1 MALEEATGMP
11 ARSQEASSRA
21 GGLRPTFFTPQ
32 RRRWITSILMAVVC
46 GIWIY
51 PLLWMVS
58 ASFKTNGQIFANEG
72 LIPSAI
78 TFENYVHAW
87 TEASIGT
94 YFFNTL
100 FVTVGSVFI
109 VTVSS
114 AMMGYVL
121 GRRKFPGRI
130 ALFGLMAFTLFVP
143 QGYTIIPVF
152 ELLTTLGLSQSLW
165 GLMLATSGGSL
176 VIFILLFA
184 GYFSQMP
191 NELEEAAKMDG
202 VGFVRTFFFVMLPL
216 SKPIIVTV
224 VVMQTLYAWNDFL
237 LPLVVTL
244 ANPAIRTL
252 SVGVYAF
259 KGENFVDWGGMTA
272 ASTITIVPIV
282 ILFLFLQR
290 YFIDGLAGAVKG

>member
-1 MALEEATGMP
+1 MPHDATTIRQP
-11 ARSQEASSRA
+11 LVSARV
-21 GGLRPTFFTPQ
+21 
-32 RRRWITSILMAVVC
+32 RRWLVSAVLAAICCV
-46 GIWIY
+46 WIY
-51 PLLWMVS
+51 PMVWMVS
-58 ASFKTNGQIFANEG
+58 ASLKSNAMIFANEG
-72 LIPSAI
+72 LIPSQP
-78 TFENYVHAW
+78 TFENYINAW
-87 TEASIGT
+87 NQANIGV

-100 FVTVGSVFI
+100 FVTVGSVI
-109 VTVSS
+109 LVTIAS

-121 GRRKFPGRI
+121 GRRRFWGRGLI
-130 ALFGLMAFTLFVP
+130 FGLIIFTLFVP

-152 ELLTTLGLSQSLW
+152 DLLTRLGIGQSLW
-165 GLMLATSGGSL
+165 GVMLATSGGSF
-176 VIFILLFA
+176 VIFVLLFA

-202 VGFVRTFFFVMLPL
+202 VGFVKTFLYVMLPL
-216 SKPIIVTV
+216 SKPIVVTV
-224 VVMQTLYAWNDFL
+224 IVMQTLYAWNDFL

-259 KGENFVDWGGMTA
+259 RGENFVDWGGMTA
-272 ASTITIVPIV
+272 ASTITILPVV

>member
-1 MALEEATGMP
+1 MAVEALD
-11 ARSQEASSRA
+11 RV
-21 GGLRPTFFTPQ
+21 RPGRQALVTPQ
-32 RRRWITSILMAVVC
+32 RRLWLVSVVLAVICCV
-46 GIWIY
+46 WVY
-51 PLLWMVS
+51 PLVWMVS
-58 ASFKTNGQIFANEG
+58 ASLKSNGEIFANTG
-72 LIPSAI
+72 LIPAQP
-78 TFENYVHAW
+78 TFDNYVRAW
-87 TEASIGT
+87 SEAHISD

-100 FVTVGSVFI
+100 FVTVGSVVL
-109 VTVSS
+109 VTVAS

-121 GRRKFPGRI
+121 GRRRFPGRAI
-130 ALFGLMAFTLFVP
+130 VFALLVFTLFVP

-152 ELLTTLGLSQSLW
+152 ELLSAFGLSQSLW
-165 GLMLATSGGSL
+165 GLLLATSGGSL
-176 VIFILLFA
+176 VIFVLLCA

-191 NELEEAAKMDG
+191 IELEEAAKMDG
-202 VGFVRTFFFVMLPL
+202 VGFVKTFIFVMLPL
-216 SKPIIVTV
+216 SRPIIVTV

-272 ASTITIVPIV
+272 ASTISILPIIV
-282 ILFLFLQR
+282 LFLLLQR

>member
-1 MALEEATGMP
+1 MAVEALD
-11 ARSQEASSRA
+11 RV
-21 GGLRPTFFTPQ
+21 RPGRQALVTPQ
-32 RRRWITSILMAVVC
+32 RRLWLVSVVLAVICCV
-46 GIWIY
+46 WVY
-51 PLLWMVS
+51 PLVWMVS
-58 ASFKTNGQIFANEG
+58 ASLKSNGEIFANTG
-72 LIPSAI
+72 LIPAQP
-78 TFENYVHAW
+78 TFDNYVRAW
-87 TEASIGT
+87 SEAHISD

-100 FVTVGSVFI
+100 FVTVGSVVL
-109 VTVSS
+109 VTVAS

-121 GRRKFPGRI
+121 GRRRFPGRAI
-130 ALFGLMAFTLFVP
+130 VFALLVFTLFVP

-152 ELLTTLGLSQSLW
+152 ELLSALGLSQSLW
-165 GLMLATSGGSL
+165 GLLLATSGGSL
-176 VIFILLFA
+176 VIFVLLFA

-202 VGFVRTFFFVMLPL
+202 VGFVKTFIFVMLPL
-216 SKPIIVTV
+216 SRPIIVTV

-272 ASTITIVPIV
+272 ASTISILPII
-282 ILFLFLQR
+282 ILFLLLQR

>member
-1 MALEEATGMP
+1 MTRRAALLSPKT
-11 ARSQEASSRA
+11 
-21 GGLRPTFFTPQ
+21 
-32 RRRWITSILMAVVC
+32 RRVLVSIVLAALC
-46 GIWIY
+46 CLWIY

-58 ASFKTNGQIFANEG
+58 ASLKPNAAIFANEG
-72 LIPSAI
+72 LIPSQP
-78 TFENYVHAW
+78 TFENYLRAW
-87 TEASIGT
+87 NEARIGR

-100 FVTVGSVFI
+100 FVTVGSVVL
-109 VTVSS
+109 VTVAA

-121 GRRKFPGRI
+121 GRRRFPGRG
-130 ALFGLMAFTLFVP
+130 LVFGLLLVTLFMP

-152 ELLTTLGLSQSLW
+152 QLLTSLGISQSLW
-165 GLMLATSGGSL
+165 GVMFATSGGSF
-176 VIFILLFA
+176 VIFVMLFA

-191 NELEEAAKMDG
+191 DELEEAARMDG
-202 VGFVRTFFFVMLPL
+202 VGFVRTFWFVMLPL
-216 SKPIIVTV
+216 SRPIIVTV

-272 ASTITIVPIV
+272 ASTITIVPV
-282 ILFLFLQR
+282 VLLFLFLQR

>member
-1 MALEEATGMP
+1 MSRENNPSPREPFLSPRAWRWVVSAAL
-11 ARSQEASSRA
+11 A
-21 GGLRPTFFTPQ
+21 G
-32 RRRWITSILMAVVC
+32 VC
-46 GIWIY
+46 CIWIY

-58 ASFKTNGQIFANEG
+58 ASLKSNSMIFANEG
-72 LIPSAI
+72 LIPSQP
-78 TFENYVHAW
+78 TVENYVKAW
-87 TEASIGT
+87 TQANIGA

-100 FVTVGSVFI
+100 FVTVGSVVL
-109 VTVSS
+109 VTIST

-121 GRRKFPGRI
+121 GRQRFPGRGPI
-130 ALFGLMAFTLFVP
+130 FGLMIFTLFVP
-143 QGYTIIPVF
+143 QGFTIIPVF
-152 ELLTTLGLSQSLW
+152 DLLSRLGIGQSLW
-165 GLMLATSGGSL
+165 GVMLATSGGSL
-176 VIFILLFA
+176 VIFVLLFA

-202 VGFVRTFFFVMLPL
+202 VGFVKTFWYVMLPL
-216 SKPIIVTV
+216 SRPIVVTV
-224 VVMQTLYAWNDFL
+224 IVIQTLYAWNDFL

-259 KGENFVDWGGMTA
+259 RGEYFVDWGGMTA
-272 ASTITIVPIV
+272 ASTITIVPVV

>member
-1 MALEEATGMP
+1 MASEAMETI
-11 ARSQEASSRA
+11 R
-21 GGLRPTFFTPQ
+21 RPLVTP
-32 RRRWITSILMAVVC
+32 RMRRWLVSAGLAAVC
-46 GIWIY
+46 CIWIY

-58 ASFKTNGQIFANEG
+58 SSLKSNAMIFANEG
-72 LIPSAI
+72 LVPSQP
-78 TFENYVHAW
+78 TFENYARAW
-87 TEASIGT
+87 TQANIGA

-100 FVTVGSVFI
+100 FVTVGSVAI
-109 VTVSS
+109 VTIAS

-121 GRRKFPGRI
+121 GRRRFPGRG
-130 ALFGLMAFTLFVP
+130 LVFGLIIFTLFVP

-152 ELLTTLGLSQSLW
+152 DLLTRLGIGQSLW
-165 GLMLATSGGSL
+165 GVMLATSGGSF
-176 VIFILLFA
+176 VIFVLLFA

-202 VGFVRTFFFVMLPL
+202 VGFVKTFWYVMLPL
-216 SKPIIVTV
+216 SRPIIVTV

-272 ASTITIVPIV
+272 ASTITILPVV
-282 ILFLFLQR
+282 ILFLLLQR

>member
-1 MALEEATGMP
+1 MADVSVSAP
-11 ARSQEASSRA
+11 ARRMSFAM
-21 GGLRPTFFTPQ
+21 TP
-32 RRRWITSILMAVVC
+32 RRRAQLVSALLALACCV
-46 GIWIY
+46 WIY
-51 PLLWMVS
+51 PLLWMVA
-58 ASFKTNGQIFANEG
+58 ASFKDNSELFANTG
-72 LIPSAI
+72 FFPQSP
-78 TFENYVHAW
+78 TFDNYVRAW
-87 TEASIGT
+87 RDANMSR

-100 FVTVGSVFI
+100 FVTVTSVVI
-109 VTVSS
+109 VSVSS

-121 GRRKFPGRI
+121 GRRQFPGRKAAF
-130 ALFGLMAFTLFVP
+130 ALMIFTLFVP

-165 GLMLATSGGSL
+165 GLVIATSGGSF
-176 VIFILLFA
+176 VIFVLLFA

-202 VGFVRTFFFVMLPL
+202 VGFVKTFLFVMLPL
-216 SKPIIVTV
+216 ARPIVVTV
-224 VVMQTLYAWNDFL
+224 VVLQTLHAWNDFL

-259 KGENFVDWGGMTA
+259 KGENYIDWGGMTA
-272 ASTITIVPIV
+272 AATITIVPIV
-282 ILFLFLQR
+282 LLFLFLQR

>member
-1 MALEEATGMP
+1 MPREATAKHLP
-11 ARSQEASSRA
+11 SVSPRA
-21 GGLRPTFFTPQ
+21 
-32 RRRWITSILMAVVC
+32 RRWIVSAVLAAICCV
-46 GIWIY
+46 WIY
-51 PLLWMVS
+51 PLVWMVS
-58 ASFKTNGQIFANEG
+58 ASLKSNAMIFANEG
-72 LIPSAI
+72 LIPTAP
-78 TFENYVHAW
+78 TFENYINAW
-87 TEASIGT
+87 NQANIGA

-100 FVTVGSVFI
+100 FVTVGSVSI
-109 VTVSS
+109 VTISS

-121 GRRKFPGRI
+121 GRRQFWGRGLI
-130 ALFGLMAFTLFVP
+130 FGLIIFTLFVP

-152 ELLTTLGLSQSLW
+152 DLLTRLGIGQSLW
-165 GLMLATSGGSL
+165 GVMFATSGGSF
-176 VIFILLFA
+176 VIFVLLFA

-202 VGFVRTFFFVMLPL
+202 VGFVKTFIYVMLPL
-216 SKPIIVTV
+216 SKPIVVTV
-224 VVMQTLYAWNDFL
+224 IVMQTLYAWNDFL

-259 KGENFVDWGGMTA
+259 RGENFVDWGGMTA
-272 ASTITIVPIV
+272 ASTITILPVV

>member
-1 MALEEATGMP
+1 MP
-11 ARSQEASSRA
+11 HEDAMTIRRA
-21 GGLRPTFFTPQ
+21 WVSPRV
-32 RRRWITSILMAVVC
+32 RRWIVSAALAAICCLWV
-46 GIWIY
+46 Y
-51 PLLWMVS
+51 PLVWMVS
-58 ASFKTNGQIFANEG
+58 ASFKSNAMIFANEG
-72 LIPSAI
+72 LIP
-78 TFENYVHAW
+78 TQPTVENYVKAW
-87 TEASIGT
+87 TQANIGA

-100 FVTVGSVFI
+100 FVTIGSVI
-109 VTVSS
+109 LVTIST

-121 GRRKFPGRI
+121 GRRKFPGRGLI
-130 ALFGLMAFTLFVP
+130 FGLIIFTLFVP

-152 ELLTTLGLSQSLW
+152 DLLTRLGIGQSLW
-165 GLMLATSGGSL
+165 GVMLATSGGSF
-176 VIFILLFA
+176 VIFVLLFA

-202 VGFVRTFFFVMLPL
+202 VGFVKTFLYVMLPL
-216 SKPIIVTV
+216 SKPIVVTV

-259 KGENFVDWGGMTA
+259 RGENFVDWGGMTA
-272 ASTITIVPIV
+272 ASTITIVPVV

>member
-1 MALEEATGMP
+1 MAVEALD
-11 ARSQEASSRA
+11 RVRA
-21 GGLRPTFFTPQ
+21 GRQALVTPQ
-32 RRRWITSILMAVVC
+32 RRLWLVSVVLAVICCV
-46 GIWIY
+46 WVY
-51 PLLWMVS
+51 PLVWMVS
-58 ASFKTNGQIFANEG
+58 ASLKSNGEIFANTG
-72 LIPSAI
+72 LIPAQP
-78 TFENYVHAW
+78 TFDNYVRAW
-87 TEASIGT
+87 SEAHISD

-100 FVTVGSVFI
+100 FVTVGSVVL
-109 VTVSS
+109 VTVAS

-121 GRRKFPGRI
+121 GRRRFPGRAI
-130 ALFGLMAFTLFVP
+130 VFALLVFTLFVP

-152 ELLTTLGLSQSLW
+152 ELLSALGLSQSLW
-165 GLMLATSGGSL
+165 GLLLATSGGSL
-176 VIFILLFA
+176 VIFVLLFA

-202 VGFVRTFFFVMLPL
+202 VGFVKTFIFVMLPL
-216 SKPIIVTV
+216 SRPIIVTV

-272 ASTITIVPIV
+272 ASTISILPII
-282 ILFLFLQR
+282 ILFLLLQR

>member
-1 MALEEATGMP
+1 MPREATAMRLP
-11 ARSQEASSRA
+11 SVSPRA
-21 GGLRPTFFTPQ
+21 
-32 RRRWITSILMAVVC
+32 RRWIVSAVLAAIC
-46 GIWIY
+46 CLWIY
-51 PLLWMVS
+51 PLVWMVS
-58 ASFKTNGQIFANEG
+58 ASLKSNAMIFANEG
-72 LIPSAI
+72 LIPTAP
-78 TFENYVHAW
+78 TFENYINAW
-87 TEASIGT
+87 NQANIGA

-100 FVTVGSVFI
+100 FVTVGSVII
-109 VTVSS
+109 VTISS

-121 GRRKFPGRI
+121 GRRKFWGRGLI
-130 ALFGLMAFTLFVP
+130 FGLIIFTLFVP

-152 ELLTTLGLSQSLW
+152 DLLTRLGIGQSLW
-165 GLMLATSGGSL
+165 GVMFATSGGSF
-176 VIFILLFA
+176 VIFVLLFA

-202 VGFVRTFFFVMLPL
+202 VGFVKTFIYVMLPL
-216 SKPIIVTV
+216 SKPIVVTV
-224 VVMQTLYAWNDFL
+224 IVMQTLYAWNDFL

-259 KGENFVDWGGMTA
+259 RGENFVDWGGMTA
-272 ASTITIVPIV
+272 ASTITILPVV

>member
-1 MALEEATGMP
+1 MTGRAALLSPKT
-11 ARSQEASSRA
+11 
-21 GGLRPTFFTPQ
+21 
-32 RRRWITSILMAVVC
+32 RRVLVSIVLAALC
-46 GIWIY
+46 CLWIY

-58 ASFKTNGQIFANEG
+58 ASLKPNAAIFANEG
-72 LIPSAI
+72 LIPSQP
-78 TFENYVHAW
+78 TFENYLRAW
-87 TEASIGT
+87 NEARIGR

-100 FVTVGSVFI
+100 FVTVGSVVL
-109 VTVSS
+109 VTVAA

-121 GRRKFPGRI
+121 GRRRFPGRG
-130 ALFGLMAFTLFVP
+130 LVFGLLLVTLFMP

-152 ELLTTLGLSQSLW
+152 QLLTSLGISQSLW
-165 GLMLATSGGSL
+165 GVMFATSGGSF
-176 VIFILLFA
+176 VIFVMLFA

-191 NELEEAAKMDG
+191 DELEEAARMDG
-202 VGFVRTFFFVMLPL
+202 VGFVRTFWFVMLPL
-216 SKPIIVTV
+216 SRPIIVTV

-272 ASTITIVPIV
+272 ASTITIVPV
-282 ILFLFLQR
+282 VLLFLFLQR

>member
-1 MALEEATGMP
+1 VAVDVAD
-11 ARSQEASSRA
+11 SIRA
-21 GGLRPTFFTPQ
+21 ERRPLVTPQ
-32 RRRWITSILMAVVC
+32 RRMWLVSVGLAAIC
-46 GIWIY
+46 CIWIY
-51 PLLWMVS
+51 PLVWMVS
-58 ASFKTNGQIFANEG
+58 ASLKSNGEIFGNTG
-72 LIPSAI
+72 LIPSQP
-78 TFENYVHAW
+78 TFDNYVRAW
-87 TEASIGT
+87 NEAHISD

-100 FVTVGSVFI
+100 FVTVGSVI
-109 VTVSS
+109 LVTISS
-114 AMMGYVL
+114 SMMGYVL
-121 GRRKFPGRI
+121 GRRRFFGRPVVF
-130 ALFGLMAFTLFVP
+130 ALLVFTLFVP

-152 ELLTTLGLSQSLW
+152 EMLSMLGLSQSLW
-165 GLMLATSGGSL
+165 GLLLATSGGSL
-176 VIFILLFA
+176 VIFVLLFA

-202 VGFVRTFFFVMLPL
+202 VGFVKTFIFVMLPL
-216 SKPIIVTV
+216 SRPIIVTV

-272 ASTITIVPIV
+272 ASTISILPII
-282 ILFLFLQR
+282 ILFLLLQR

>member
-1 MALEEATGMP
+1 MAVDAISTVGV
-11 ARSQEASSRA
+11 AR
-21 GGLRPTFFTPQ
+21 RPLITPQ
-32 RRRWITSILMAVVC
+32 RRMWVVSVVLALVC
-46 GIWIY
+46 CVWIY
-51 PLLWMVS
+51 PLVWMVS
-58 ASFKTNGQIFANEG
+58 ASLKNNAEIFANTG
-72 LIPSAI
+72 LIPAKL
-78 TFENYVHAW
+78 TFDNYVRAW
-87 TEASIGT
+87 TEARISS

-100 FVTVGSVFI
+100 FVTVGSVVI
-109 VTVSS
+109 VTISS

-121 GRRKFPGRI
+121 GRRRFFGRGF
-130 ALFGLMAFTLFVP
+130 LFGLLIFTLFVP

-152 ELLTTLGLSQSLW
+152 DLLTRLGLSQSLW
-165 GLMLATSGGSL
+165 GIVLATSGGSF
-176 VIFILLFA
+176 VIFVLLFA

-202 VGFVRTFFFVMLPL
+202 VGFVRTFWFVMLPL
-216 SKPIIVTV
+216 SRPIIVTV
-224 VVMQTLYAWNDFL
+224 IVMQTLYAWNDFL

-282 ILFLFLQR
+282 ILFLLLQR

>member
-1 MALEEATGMP
+1 MPSDAPATIRQPMISP
-11 ARSQEASSRA
+11 RV
-21 GGLRPTFFTPQ
+21 
-32 RRRWITSILMAVVC
+32 RRWIVSAVLAAIC
-46 GIWIY
+46 CFWIY
-51 PLLWMVS
+51 PMAWMVS
-58 ASFKTNGQIFANEG
+58 ASFKSNAAIFANEG
-72 LIPSAI
+72 LIPNQP
-78 TFENYVHAW
+78 TLENYSRAW
-87 TEASIGT
+87 SQAHIGA

-100 FVTVGSVFI
+100 FVTVGSVI
-109 VTVSS
+109 LVTVSA

-121 GRRKFPGRI
+121 GRRKFPGRGLI
-130 ALFGLMAFTLFVP
+130 FGLIVFTIFVP

-152 ELLTTLGLSQSLW
+152 DLLTRLGIGQSLW
-165 GLMLATSGGSL
+165 GVMLATSGGSF
-176 VIFILLFA
+176 VIFVLLFA

-202 VGFVRTFFFVMLPL
+202 VGFVKTFWYVMLPL
-216 SKPIIVTV
+216 SRPIVVTV
-224 VVMQTLYAWNDFL
+224 IVMQTLYAWNDFL

-259 KGENFVDWGGMTA
+259 RGENFVDWGGMTA
-272 ASTITIVPIV
+272 ASTITIVPVV

>member
-1 MALEEATGMP
+1 M
-11 ARSQEASSRA
+11 ARSEFATVRQPLVSPRV
-21 GGLRPTFFTPQ
+21 
-32 RRRWITSILMAVVC
+32 RRWITSAILAAIC
-46 GIWIY
+46 CIWIY

-58 ASFKTNGQIFANEG
+58 ASLKSNAMIFANEG
-72 LIPSAI
+72 LIPSAP
-78 TFENYVHAW
+78 TFENYVNAW
-87 TEASIGT
+87 NQANIGA

-100 FVTVGSVFI
+100 FVTVGSVVL
-109 VTVSS
+109 VTIST

-121 GRRKFPGRI
+121 GRRRFPGRGLI
-130 ALFGLMAFTLFVP
+130 FGLIIFTIFVP

-152 ELLTTLGLSQSLW
+152 DLLTRLGIGQSLW
-165 GLMLATSGGSL
+165 GVMLATSGGSF
-176 VIFILLFA
+176 VIFVLLFA

-202 VGFVRTFFFVMLPL
+202 VGFVKTFWYVMLPL
-216 SKPIIVTV
+216 SRPIVVTV

-237 LPLVVTL
+237 LPLVITL

-259 KGENFVDWGGMTA
+259 RGENFVDWGGMTA
-272 ASTITIVPIV
+272 ASTITILPVV

>member
-1 MALEEATGMP
+1 MT
-11 ARSQEASSRA
+11 ARLS
-21 GGLRPTFFTPQ
+21 PKT
-32 RRRWITSILMAVVC
+32 RRRVVSAFLAALC
-46 GIWIY
+46 CAWIY

-58 ASFKTNGQIFANEG
+58 ASLKPNDAIFADAG
-72 LIPSAI
+72 LVPAAP
-78 TFENYVHAW
+78 TLANYVRAW
-87 TEASIGT
+87 HEAHIGR

-100 FVTVGSVFI
+100 FVTAGSVVL
-109 VTVSS
+109 VTVAA

-121 GRRKFPGRI
+121 GRRRFPGRGPV
-130 ALFGLMAFTLFVP
+130 LGLLLLTLFMP

-152 ELLTTLGLSQSLW
+152 ELLTSLGLGQSLW
-165 GLMLATSGGSL
+165 GVMLATCGGSF
-176 VIFILLFA
+176 VIFVLLFA

-191 NELEEAAKMDG
+191 AELEEAARMDG
-202 VGFVRTFFFVMLPL
+202 VGFAAAFWFVMLPL
-216 SKPIIVTV
+216 ARPVVVTV

-272 ASTITIVPIV
+272 AATITIVPV
-282 ILFLFLQR
+282 VLLFLVLQR
-290 YFIDGLAGAVKG
+290 YFIDGLAGAMKG

>member
-1 MALEEATGMP
+1 VAVDAISTVGV
-11 ARSQEASSRA
+11 AR
-21 GGLRPTFFTPQ
+21 RPLITPQ
-32 RRRWITSILMAVVC
+32 RRMWVVSVVLALVC
-46 GIWIY
+46 CVWIY
-51 PLLWMVS
+51 PLVWMVS
-58 ASFKTNGQIFANEG
+58 ASLKNNAEIFANTG
-72 LIPSAI
+72 LIPAKL
-78 TFENYVHAW
+78 TFDNYVRAW
-87 TEASIGT
+87 TEARISS

-100 FVTVGSVFI
+100 FVTVGSVVI
-109 VTVSS
+109 VTISS

-121 GRRKFPGRI
+121 GRRRFFGRGF
-130 ALFGLMAFTLFVP
+130 LFGLLIFTLFVP

-152 ELLTTLGLSQSLW
+152 DLLTRLGLSQSLW
-165 GLMLATSGGSL
+165 GIVLATSGGSF
-176 VIFILLFA
+176 VIFVLLFA

-202 VGFVRTFFFVMLPL
+202 VGFVRTFWFVMLPL
-216 SKPIIVTV
+216 SRPIIVTV
-224 VVMQTLYAWNDFL
+224 IVMQTLYAWNDFL

-282 ILFLFLQR
+282 ILFLLLQR

>member
-1 MALEEATGMP
+1 MP
-11 ARSQEASSRA
+11 GNEGAIRQPLLSPRV
-21 GGLRPTFFTPQ
+21 
-32 RRRWITSILMAVVC
+32 RRWIVSVVLAAIC
-46 GIWIY
+46 CFWIY

-58 ASFKTNGQIFANEG
+58 ASLKTNAMIFANEG
-72 LIPSAI
+72 LIPSQP
-78 TFENYVHAW
+78 TFENYVKAW
-87 TEASIGT
+87 NEAHIGA

-100 FVTVGSVFI
+100 FVTVGSVII

-121 GRRKFPGRI
+121 GRRRFVGRG
-130 ALFGLMAFTLFVP
+130 LVFGLIIFTIFVP

-152 ELLTTLGLSQSLW
+152 DLLTRLGIGQSLW
-165 GLMLATSGGSL
+165 GVMLATSGGSF
-176 VIFILLFA
+176 VIFVLLFA

-202 VGFVRTFFFVMLPL
+202 VGFVKTFLYVMLPL
-216 SKPIIVTV
+216 SRPIIVTV
-224 VVMQTLYAWNDFL
+224 IVMQTLYAWNDFL

-244 ANPAIRTL
+244 ANPVIRTL

-259 KGENFVDWGGMTA
+259 RGENFVDWGGMTA
-272 ASTITIVPIV
+272 ASTITIVPV
-282 ILFLFLQR
+282 VVLFLFLQR

>member
-1 MALEEATGMP
+1 
-11 ARSQEASSRA
+11 
-21 GGLRPTFFTPQ
+21 
-32 RRRWITSILMAVVC
+32 
-46 GIWIY
+46 
-51 PLLWMVS
+51 MVS
-58 ASFKTNGQIFANEG
+58 ASFKSNAMIFANEG
-72 LIPSAI
+72 LIPSQP
-78 TFENYVHAW
+78 TVENYVKAW
-87 TEASIGT
+87 DQANIGA

-100 FVTVGSVFI
+100 FVTVGSVII
-109 VTVSS
+109 VTIAS

-121 GRRKFPGRI
+121 GRRRFPGR
-130 ALFGLMAFTLFVP
+130 ALIFGLIIFTLFVP

-152 ELLTTLGLSQSLW
+152 DLLTRLGIGQSLW
-165 GLMLATSGGSL
+165 GVMLATSGGSF
-176 VIFILLFA
+176 VIFVLLFA

-202 VGFVRTFFFVMLPL
+202 VGFVKTFWYVMLPL
-216 SKPIIVTV
+216 SKPIVVTV

-237 LPLVVTL
+237 LPLVITL

-259 KGENFVDWGGMTA
+259 RGENFVDWGGMTA
-272 ASTITIVPIV
+272 ASTITIVPVV

>member
-1 MALEEATGMP
+1 MSDPLALRQGFVLTGGT
-11 ARSQEASSRA
+11 RRLLISI
-21 GGLRPTFFTPQ
+21 GLALICCV
-32 RRRWITSILMAVVC
+32 WV
-46 GIWIY
+46 Y
-51 PLLWMVS
+51 PLVWMVS
-58 ASFKTNGQIFANEG
+58 ASFKTNAMIYASEG
-72 LIPSAI
+72 LWPREI
-78 TFENYVHAW
+78 TFENYARAW
-87 TEASIGT
+87 TQARIGS

-100 FVTVGSVFI
+100 FVTVGSVAI
-109 VTVSS
+109 VTLAS
-114 AMMGYVL
+114 ATMGYVL
-121 GRRKFPGRI
+121 GRRPFPGRGFI
-130 ALFGLMAFTLFVP
+130 FALIIFTIFVP
-143 QGYTIIPVF
+143 QGYTIIPIF
-152 ELLTTLGLSQSLW
+152 DLLTRMGLGQSLV
-165 GLMLATSGGSL
+165 GIMLATSGGSF
-176 VIFILLFA
+176 VIFVLLFA

-202 VGFVRTFFFVMLPL
+202 VGMARTFWFVMLPL

-259 KGENFVDWGGMTA
+259 RGENFVDWGGMMA
-272 ASTITIVPIV
+272 ASTITIVPVV

>member
-1 MALEEATGMP
+1 MALDQANGMRQP
-11 ARSQEASSRA
+11 LLSPRM
-21 GGLRPTFFTPQ
+21 
-32 RRRWITSILMAVVC
+32 RRWMVSIVLAAIC
-46 GIWIY
+46 CIWIY

-58 ASFKTNGQIFANEG
+58 ASLKSNAMIFANEG
-72 LIPSAI
+72 LIPSQP
-78 TFENYVHAW
+78 TFENYVKAW
-87 TEASIGT
+87 DQAHIGA

-100 FVTVGSVFI
+100 FVTVGSVVI
-109 VTVSS
+109 VTVAS

-121 GRRKFPGRI
+121 GRRRFPGRG
-130 ALFGLMAFTLFVP
+130 LVFGLIIFTLFVP

-152 ELLTTLGLSQSLW
+152 DLLTKLGIGQSLW
-165 GLMLATSGGSL
+165 GVMLATSGGSF
-176 VIFILLFA
+176 VIFVLLFA

-202 VGFVRTFFFVMLPL
+202 VGFVKTFWYVMLPL
-216 SKPIIVTV
+216 SRPIVVTV

-259 KGENFVDWGGMTA
+259 RGENFVDWGGMTA
-272 ASTITIVPIV
+272 ASTITIVPVV

>member
-1 MALEEATGMP
+1 MASDAH
-11 ARSQEASSRA
+11 AV
-21 GGLRPTFFTPQ
+21 RPPLVTP
-32 RRRWITSILMAVVC
+32 RVRRWLVSAALAAVC
-46 GIWIY
+46 CIWIY

-58 ASFKTNGQIFANEG
+58 ASLKSNAMIFANEG
-72 LIPSAI
+72 LIPSQP
-78 TFENYVHAW
+78 TFENYVKAW
-87 TEASIGT
+87 TQANIGA

-100 FVTVGSVFI
+100 FVTVGSVAI
-109 VTVSS
+109 VTVST

-121 GRRKFPGRI
+121 GRRRFPGRGLI
-130 ALFGLMAFTLFVP
+130 FALIIFTIFVP

-152 ELLTTLGLSQSLW
+152 DLLTRLGIGQSLW
-165 GLMLATSGGSL
+165 GVMLATSGGSF
-176 VIFILLFA
+176 VIFVLLFA

-202 VGFVRTFFFVMLPL
+202 VGFVKTFWYVMLPL
-216 SKPIIVTV
+216 SRPIIVTV

-259 KGENFVDWGGMTA
+259 RGENFVDWGGMMA
-272 ASTITIVPIV
+272 ASTITILPVV
-282 ILFLFLQR
+282 ILFLLLQR

>member
-1 MALEEATGMP
+1 MTRRAALVSPKT
-11 ARSQEASSRA
+11 
-21 GGLRPTFFTPQ
+21 
-32 RRRWITSILMAVVC
+32 RRVLVSIVLAALC
-46 GIWIY
+46 CLWIY

-58 ASFKTNGQIFANEG
+58 ASLKPNAAIFANEG
-72 LIPSAI
+72 LIPSQP
-78 TFENYVHAW
+78 TFENYLRAW
-87 TEASIGT
+87 NEARIGR

-100 FVTVGSVFI
+100 FVTVGSVVL
-109 VTVSS
+109 VTVAA

-121 GRRKFPGRI
+121 GRRRFPGRG
-130 ALFGLMAFTLFVP
+130 LVFGLLLVTLFMP

-152 ELLTTLGLSQSLW
+152 QLLTSLGISQSLW
-165 GLMLATSGGSL
+165 GVMFATSGGSF
-176 VIFILLFA
+176 VIFVMLFA

-191 NELEEAAKMDG
+191 DELEEAARMDG
-202 VGFVRTFFFVMLPL
+202 VGFVRTFWFVMLPL
-216 SKPIIVTV
+216 SRPIIVTV

-272 ASTITIVPIV
+272 ASTITIVPV
-282 ILFLFLQR
+282 VLLFLALQR